1 MDENVLFSYELKD
14 AWFLPITGVE
24 VYKSGE
30 VRCMTDDKDTTS
42 ILDTQALA
50 EIKNVIESHPE
61 LFEYGSPDIATPTI
75 HDGVSNIF
83 CFGVE
88 DGRST
93 ELVTLNIWALREEEY
108 DGIETYTALEKAM
121 RLLQVFDAVA
131 GILTRNGVPSECLA
145 LR

>member
-1 MDENVLFSYELKD
+1 MDENMLFSYELKD

-50 EIKNVIESHPE
+50 EIENVIESHPE

-83 CFGVE
+83 CFGAE

>member
-14 AWFLPITGVE
+14 AWFLPIAGVE

-50 EIKNVIESHPE
+50 EIENVIESHPE

-83 CFGVE
+83 CFGAE

>member
-1 MDENVLFSYELKD
+1 MDENMLFSYELKD
-14 AWFLPITGVE
+14 AWFLPITGVD
-24 VYKSGE
+24 VYKTGE
-30 VRCMTDDKDTTS
+30 DRCMTDDKDATS

-50 EIKNVIESHPE
+50 EIEDIIESHPE

-83 CFGVE
+83 CFGAE

-93 ELVTLNIWALREEEY
+93 ELVMLNIWALREEEY